1 MHFFD
6 GKKPNTTQKNYFQ
19 STSLGALKLDG
30 DGNPKTISSYS
41 ETMGF
46 LGTSDIAYNIA
57 GLDDRDI
64 ELLNQS
70 GKKKQSFLD
79 ILSRK
84 SSSLYSKIVNK
95 LGNPSV
101 NNKSIQPSFFEKN
114 GSSIQKTSSEQV
126 QIAIDQAKVDKWRKS
141 LRVYF
146 SSTITD
152 IEKKNIIL
160 AKLSKFNPDQI
171 YKTAH
176 LSTFMVESEIY
187 YNSRNQIFAQPKPV
201 KILGFCYPDFR
212 WKRHGD
218 DSGFFVVP
226 DSRLGDFWD
235 KQTAGGFTNCTLNPE
250 RLQFQIMK
258 TLEINLLAVIEEAI
272 KTKQKLPFILDAPPA
287 IFLSYLS
294 DHEKYDI
301 KKTIASQFQILKRK
315 YSSSIYEHISEF
327 IVLKPQQWD
336 SIIPDSG
343 SHDQP
348 NPKIT
353 DLFKKPDNYHT
364 LTHIVD
370 ANILDIVDELQ
381 KRDVTCVVP
390 MISTSYGSIGNHYLN
405 EDYKF
410 NTNDEMLARA
420 TGGTHRAVFEGQ
432 VIKEVTASNVGQH
445 NHPKVV
451 ETDPVFKTF
460 ENSPAIKIVDIA
472 DDKVFFGDYKEY
484 QEFKIQ
490 GQRSQVSDDDNK
502 IEFIKS
508 SNQHIFSIDNDP
520 ENLKD
525 SSIIDTSPIFTSAIK
540 QAVDGLDLFDDFENN
555 EINGK
560 NLFHILAFANINQGV
575 GNKIY
580 ELREFIIKKNLA
592 SGDSEISKFIEQAKT
607 LSAKFQNIMKSKG
620 ILTGRYEAAN
630 PTVGARLHRM
640 ATPKNISQ
648 LLQNTEFIKK
658 ETELKLATRQ
668 NADEIRK
675 GIPKD
680 KSSIKINDL
689 ISILKVEALSL
700 AHPSSSPQS
709 GGALLGGE
717 ARGGPLA
724 GAGARSGPAAE
735 GRSWWS

>member
-1 MHFFD
+1 MHFFER
-6 GKKPNTTQKNYFQ
+6 KKPNTTQKNYFQ

-30 DGNPKTISSYS
+30 DGDPKTISSYS

-46 LGTSDIAYNIA
+46 LGTTDIAYDIA
-57 GLDDRDI
+57 GFNDGDI
-64 ELLNQS
+64 KTIRYSQN
-70 GKKKQSFLD
+70 KKNSSLE

-95 LGNPSV
+95 LGNPSA
-101 NNKSIQPSFFEKN
+101 NNNTIQPSFFEKN
-114 GSSIQKTSSEQV
+114 GSDIQSTSSAHV
-126 QIAIDQAKVDKWRKS
+126 QIAIDHAKINKWRKS

-160 AKLSKFNPDQI
+160 AKLSKLSPHQI

-187 YNSRNQIFAQPKPV
+187 YNSRNQIFAQPKPI

-212 WKRHGD
+212 WKSSSDGSNFD
-218 DSGFFVVP
+218 LVSDSE
-226 DSRLGDFWD
+226 LGDFWD
-235 KQTAGGFTNCTLNPE
+235 KQTVEGSTNCILNHE
-250 RLQFQIMK
+250 KLQTQIK
-258 TLEINLLAVIEEAI
+258 ETLEINLLAVIEEAI

-287 IFLSYLS
+287 IFLSDLS
-294 DHEKYDI
+294 DEQKYHI
-301 KKTIASQFQILKRK
+301 KKTIASQFKILKHK

-327 IVLKPQQWD
+327 IVLKPRQWD
-336 SIIPDSG
+336 SEIPDSG
-343 SHDQP
+343 SQDQP

-370 ANILDIVDELQ
+370 ANILDIVDKLQ
-381 KRDVTCVVP
+381 EKNVTCVVP
-390 MISTSYGSIGNHYLN
+390 MISTSYGSIGNDYLN
-405 EDYKF
+405 SEYKF

-432 VIKEVTASNVGQH
+432 VIKELTDYRVQH
-445 NHPKVV
+445 YHPKVV
-451 ETDPVFKTF
+451 EIDPVFKTF

-484 QEFKIQ
+484 HKFKN
-490 GQRSQVSDDDNK
+490 QRHRSHASDDDNK
-502 IEFIKS
+502 NEFIRS
-508 SNQHIFSIDNDP
+508 SNQHTFSIDEDP

-525 SSIIDTSPIFTSAIK
+525 SAVIETAPIFTSAIK
-540 QAVDGLDLFDDFENN
+540 QAVEGLDLFDDFENN

-575 GNKIY
+575 GNKIS
-580 ELREFIIKKNLA
+580 ELNEFTINKSLA
-592 SGDSEISKFIEQAKT
+592 SGEGEISKFIEQAKT

-620 ILTGRYEAAN
+620 ILTGRYKAAN

-640 ATPKNISQ
+640 ATQKNISQ

-658 ETELKLATRQ
+658 ETENKLAKPQSWYDVRAGKT
-668 NADEIRK
+668 
-675 GIPKD
+675 KD
-680 KSSIKINDL
+680 KTEVKITDL
-689 ISILKVEALSL
+689 ISNLKDEVISIAY
-700 AHPSSSPQS
+700 PSSSPQS
-709 GGALLGGE
+709 GGALRGGG
-717 ARGGPLA
+717 ARGEPASGP
-724 GAGARSGPAAE
+724 GAGGP
-735 GRSWWS
+735 RF